1 MSESGTPADEPR
13 KGVWVDDLD
22 GRSWWLPEA
31 VSFETLVGELAVF
44 DSDYHTLALWAA
56 SKWAAVRRIPKGIA

>member
-22 GRSWWLPEA
+22 GR
-31 VSFETLVGELAVF
+31 GELAVF

-56 SKWAAVRRIPKGIA
+56 GKWAAVRRIPKGIA

>member
-31 VSFETLVGELAVF
+31 VSFETLDGELAVF

-56 SKWAAVRRIPKGIA
+56 GKWAAVRRIPKIA

>member
-1 MSESGTPADEPR
+1 MSPQRRVGRRPR
-13 KGVWVDDLD
+13 RPKLVAP
-22 GRSWWLPEA
+22 RA

-56 SKWAAVRRIPKGIA
+56 GKWAAVRRIPKGIA